1 MNIAVIVFPGSNAET
16 EVMHAIERVGMKAQ
30 AFLWNAPLKKIAK
43 CDGFVIPGGASY
55 GDRGRAGVV
64 ASFSPVMGLI
74 QEKIKEGK
82 PVLGVGNGAQ
92 ILLESGFLPGV
103 ALSYN
108 QRIAYDKVVGT
119 GFYNAWVFM
128 RMSQNVGPNAFTLGI
143 SPKTVFRVPIVH
155 SQGRFCLSANALQ
168 ALNEAGMVVFRYC
181 DEEGNISADFPIN
194 PNGSV
199 DNIAAVSNYAGN
211 VLAIMPH
218 IERVAQGEAIFASMR
233 DFIIE
238 EESTRRGS
246 CSSYPVPPREILPY
260 QPSKH
265 HLIVDK
271 QYPPHYFL
279 PMETILRE
287 RLGLEASICRYTYWA
302 CDCPDQAMEGIIAS
316 HALVDPEE
324 IVIELHHAEE
334 RLTLLVFEREDSIG
348 QQKFQILANHFEVDG
363 IKSIQ
368 RGSIWQITGVG
379 IRGKR
384 QAIIDLGLFFNPV
397 SQVCV
402 EMFHDDA

>member
-1 MNIAVIVFPGSNAET
+1 MNIAVIIFPGSNAET
-16 EVMHAIERVGMKAQ
+16 EIMHAIERVGMKAQ

-43 CDGFVIPGGASY
+43 CHGFVIPGGASY
-55 GDRGRAGVV
+55 GDMGRAGVV

-92 ILLESGFLPGV
+92 ILLESGLLPGV

-108 QRIAYDKVVGT
+108 KRIAYDKVVGT
-119 GFYNAWVFM
+119 GFYNAWVWM
-128 RMSQNVGPNAFTLGI
+128 QMPAKVGPNAFTLGI
-143 SPKTVFRVPIVH
+143 SPKTVFRVPVVH
-155 SQGRFCLSANALQ
+155 SQGRFCLSADALS
-168 ALNEAGMVVFRYC
+168 ALHEAGMVVFRYC
-181 DEEGNISADFPIN
+181 DETGEVRPDFPIN

-199 DNIAAVSNYAGN
+199 DNIAAVTNYAGN

-218 IERVAQGEAIFASMR
+218 IERVIQGEAIFASMR

-238 EESTRRGS
+238 KESVRKGS
-246 CSSYPVPPREILPY
+246 CSYSSPSREVLPY
-260 QPSKH
+260 QPTKH
-265 HLIVDK
+265 GLIVDK

-287 RLGLEASICRYTYWA
+287 RLGLKAVSIRRYTYWA
-302 CDCPDQAMEGIIAS
+302 CDCPQQAMEGIMAS
-316 HALVDPEE
+316 HVLVDPEE
-324 IVIELHHAEE
+324 AVVELKNSEDT
-334 RLTLLVFEREDSIG
+334 LTFLVTEREDSIG

-363 IKSIQ
+363 IKSIR
-368 RGSIWQITGVG
+368 RGSIWQITALS
-379 IRGKR
+379 IKDMR

-397 SQVCV
+397 SQVCA
-402 EMFHDDA
+402 EMFHDA